1 MIKILNAN
9 RTFRLLFNYY
19 LIFFFSILY
28 FSNPGHSA
36 IGDTYTCQKIQAV
49 KITENI
55 EKIKFRSFNFSWLEK
70 TIQVSEG
77 LIFNNYK
84 YTITYQSK
92 NSFTAANST
101 LAAIIRFSET
111 QKAAY
116 LSFTFSTPFSV
127 TNLLAKCQKQILKI
141 KF

>member
-9 RTFRLLFNYY
+9 RTFCLLFNYY

-36 IGDTYTCQKIQAV
+36 VGDTYTCEKIQAV

-55 EKIKFRSFNFSWLEK
+55 EKITFKSFNFSWLEK

-77 LIFNNYK
+77 PIFNNYK
-84 YTITYQSK
+84 YTITYENK
-92 NSFTAANST
+92 KSFTAANST

-127 TNLLAKCQKQILKI
+127 TNLLAKCQKQI
-141 KF
+141 

>member
-9 RTFRLLFNYY
+9 RTFCLLFNYN

-36 IGDTYTCQKIQAV
+36 VGDTYTCEKIQAV
-49 KITENI
+49 KITEGI

-77 LIFNNYK
+77 LIFNNYN
-84 YTITYQSK
+84 YTITYQNK

-127 TNLLAKCQKQILKI
+127 TNLLAKCQKQI
-141 KF
+141 

>member
-9 RTFRLLFNYY
+9 RTLCLLFNYY

-36 IGDTYTCQKIQAV
+36 VGDTYTCEKIQAV

-55 EKIKFRSFNFSWLEK
+55 EKITFKSFNFSWLEK

-77 LIFNNYK
+77 PIFNNYK
-84 YTITYQSK
+84 YTITYENK
-92 NSFTAANST
+92 NS
-101 LAAIIRFSET
+101 L
-111 QKAAY
+111 
-116 LSFTFSTPFSV
+116 
-127 TNLLAKCQKQILKI
+127 
-141 KF
+141 

>member
-1 MIKILNAN
+1 MKIIKIISTNK
-9 RTFRLLFNYY
+9 TFCLLFNYI

-28 FSNPGHSA
+28 FSNPAHSA
-36 IGDTYTCQKIQAV
+36 VGDTYACKKIQAV
-49 KITENI
+49 KITETI
-55 EKIKFRSFNFSWLEK
+55 EKIKFKSFSFSWLEK

-77 LIFNNYK
+77 PIFNNYN
-84 YTITYQSK
+84 YAITYGNK
-92 NSFTAANST
+92 NSFTAASST

-127 TNLLAKCQKQILKI
+127 TNLLAKCQKQI
-141 KF
+141 

>member
-9 RTFRLLFNYY
+9 RTFCLPFNYY

-36 IGDTYTCQKIQAV
+36 VGDTYTCEKIQAV

-55 EKIKFRSFNFSWLEK
+55 EKITFKSFNFSWLEK

-77 LIFNNYK
+77 PIFNNYK
-84 YTITYQSK
+84 YTITYENK

-127 TNLLAKCQKQILKI
+127 TNLLAKCQKQI
-141 KF
+141 

>member
-36 IGDTYTCQKIQAV
+36 IGDTYTCEKIQAV
-49 KITENI
+49 KITETI
-55 EKIKFRSFNFSWLEK
+55 EKIKFKSFNFSWLKK

-127 TNLLAKCQKQILKI
+127 TNLLAKCRKEI
-141 KF
+141 

>member
-1 MIKILNAN
+1 MTVINIIAKNKII
-9 RTFRLLFNYY
+9 RLYFKY
-19 LIFFFSILY
+19 IFIIFVSILY

-36 IGDTYTCQKIQAV
+36 VGDTYTCEKIQAV

-55 EKIKFRSFNFSWLEK
+55 EKITFKSFNFSWLEK

-77 LIFNNYK
+77 PIFNNYK
-84 YTITYQSK
+84 YTITYENK

-127 TNLLAKCQKQILKI
+127 TTLLAKCQKLT
-141 KF
+141 

>member
-9 RTFRLLFNYY
+9 RTFRLLFYY
-19 LIFFFSILY
+19 CLIFFFSILY
-28 FSNPGHSA
+28 FSNPGYSA
-36 IGDTYTCQKIQAV
+36 VGDTYTCEKIQAV

-55 EKIKFRSFNFSWLEK
+55 EKITFKSFNFSWLEK

-77 LIFNNYK
+77 PIFNNYK
-84 YTITYQSK
+84 YTITYENK

-127 TNLLAKCQKQILKI
+127 TNLLAKCQKQP
-141 KF
+141 

>member
-9 RTFRLLFNYY
+9 RTFCLLFNYN

-36 IGDTYTCQKIQAV
+36 VGDTYACEKIQAV
-49 KITENI
+49 KITEAI
-55 EKIKFRSFNFSWLEK
+55 EKIKFKSFNFSWLEK

-77 LIFNNYK
+77 LIFNNYN
-84 YTITYQSK
+84 YTITYQNK

-127 TNLLAKCQKQILKI
+127 TNLLAKCQKQP
-141 KF
+141 

>member
-9 RTFRLLFNYY
+9 RTFRLLFYY
-19 LIFFFSILY
+19 CLIFCFSSLY
-28 FSNPGHSA
+28 SSNPGHSA
-36 IGDTYTCQKIQAV
+36 VGDTYTCEKIQAI
-49 KITENI
+49 KITEAI

-77 LIFNNYK
+77 PIFNNYK
-84 YTITYQSK
+84 YTLTYENK

-127 TNLLAKCQKQILKI
+127 TNLLAKCQKQP
-141 KF
+141 

>member
-1 MIKILNAN
+1 MKKIKIIKILNAN
-9 RTFRLLFNYY
+9 RAFCLLFNYY

-28 FSNPGHSA
+28 FSNPAHSA
-36 IGDTYTCQKIQAV
+36 VGDTYACEKIQAV

-55 EKIKFRSFNFSWLEK
+55 EKIKFKSFSFSWLEK

-77 LIFNNYK
+77 PIFNNYQ
-84 YTITYQSK
+84 YTITYENK

-127 TNLLAKCQKQILKI
+127 TNLLAKCQKQI
-141 KF
+141 

>member
-9 RTFRLLFNYY
+9 RTFRLLFNYN

-36 IGDTYTCQKIQAV
+36 IGDTYTCEKIQAV
-49 KITENI
+49 KITETI
-55 EKIKFRSFNFSWLEK
+55 EKIKFKSFNFSWLEK
-70 TIQVSEG
+70 TIQVSKG

-84 YTITYQSK
+84 YTIDYQSK

-127 TNLLAKCQKQILKI
+127 TNLLAKCQKQI
-141 KF
+141 

>member
-9 RTFRLLFNYY
+9 RTFRLLFYY
-19 LIFFFSILY
+19 CLIFFFSVLY

-36 IGDTYTCQKIQAV
+36 VGDTYTCEKIQAV

-55 EKIKFRSFNFSWLEK
+55 EKITFKSFNFSWLEK

-77 LIFNNYK
+77 PIFNNYK
-84 YTITYQSK
+84 YTITYENK

-127 TNLLAKCQKQILKI
+127 TNLLAKCQKQP
-141 KF
+141 

>member
-1 MIKILNAN
+1 MTVINIIAKNKII
-9 RTFRLLFNYY
+9 RLYFKY
-19 LIFFFSILY
+19 IFIIFVNILY

-36 IGDTYTCQKIQAV
+36 VGDTYTCEKIQAV

-55 EKIKFRSFNFSWLEK
+55 EKITFKSFNFSWLEK

-77 LIFNNYK
+77 PIFNNYK
-84 YTITYQSK
+84 YTITYENK

-127 TNLLAKCQKQILKI
+127 TTLLAKCQKLT
-141 KF
+141 

>member
-1 MIKILNAN
+1 VKKIKMIKILNAN
-9 RTFRLLFNYY
+9 RTFCLLFNYN

-36 IGDTYTCQKIQAV
+36 VGDTYACEKIQAV
-49 KITENI
+49 KITEGI

-77 LIFNNYK
+77 LIFNNYN
-84 YTITYQSK
+84 YTITYQNK

-127 TNLLAKCQKQILKI
+127 TNLLAKCQKQI
-141 KF
+141 

>member
-1 MIKILNAN
+1 MKIIKIISTNK
-9 RTFRLLFNYY
+9 TFCLLFNYI

-28 FSNPGHSA
+28 FSNPAHSA
-36 IGDTYTCQKIQAV
+36 VGDTYACEKIQAV
-49 KITENI
+49 KITETI
-55 EKIKFRSFNFSWLEK
+55 EKIKFKSFSFSWLEK

-77 LIFNNYK
+77 PIFNNYN
-84 YTITYQSK
+84 YAITYENK

-127 TNLLAKCQKQILKI
+127 TNLLAKCQKQI
-141 KF
+141 